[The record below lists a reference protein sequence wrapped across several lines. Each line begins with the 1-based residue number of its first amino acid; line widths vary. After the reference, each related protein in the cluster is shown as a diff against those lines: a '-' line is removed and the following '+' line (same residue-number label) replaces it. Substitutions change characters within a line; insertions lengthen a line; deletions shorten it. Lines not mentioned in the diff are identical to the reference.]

1 MGMICSWYVN
11 GKLLKTKTYPDLKAF
26 HGHAVH
32 WRLLRSRTFPLGPLM
47 AWQSFKSAN
56 LQKLPYRQSR
66 KHFPKLRRPP
76 KYRIMSL
83 CSFSNL
89 DFVATSFCVS
99 KRLLKPDQTKKK
111 LRKFLDAMIQKSGKI
126 RCLVREINDSY
137 SKSDLLQKWH
147 PQSRFHRYI

>member
-1 MGMICSWYVN
+1 MDSFAGRTSTMGWRSTTLSSRRKVHENRNRLKRRPERNQKALEASYLLTTSEHKLIYSLLSLNSTFSNKKRPIDMGMICSWYVN

-26 HGHAVH
+26 HGHAVR

-76 KYRIMSL
+76 KYRIMS
-83 CSFSNL
+83 
-89 DFVATSFCVS
+89 
-99 KRLLKPDQTKKK
+99 
-111 LRKFLDAMIQKSGKI
+111 
-126 RCLVREINDSY
+126 
-137 SKSDLLQKWH
+137 
-147 PQSRFHRYI
+147 